1 MNKIYE
7 IALMLQTRRPA
18 FSSTEE
24 AFIEDY
30 LEPLGVERDDYGN
43 VIKKIGDN
51 PKVMWSSHTDSVH
64 KYDGYQAVKIK
75 GQYAML
81 NDGSS
86 NCLGADD
93 VSGVWLMMEMIRAG
107 KEGLYVFHR
116 CEEFGGKG
124 SDYIATQTPELLEG
138 IECVI
143 ALDRKG
149 TRDVVTHQAS
159 GRCCSD
165 LFGDSLAKAIGMKHQ
180 RCDTGV
186 FTDSANYTDL
196 VGECTNL
203 SIGYEMEHSKKEKVD
218 LAFLMNM
225 SKALIAM
232 NYEELVYS
240 RKPGE
245 IDESDYVWSSKY
257 WRSSKPRYSE
267 YYEDEMGHSYSY
279 AGYCATDYST
289 PVKEVEVEVEKEV
302 DTEIKRRWTLED
314 YCYTYGDVVASV
326 LEDYGITASD
336 MAEEVYK
343 QTGDMAL

>member
-18 FSSTEE
+18 FSNTEE

-43 VIKKIGDN
+43 VIKRIGDN

-116 CEEFGGKG
+116 CEERGGKG
-124 SDYIATQTPELLEG
+124 SAYIAANTPELLQG
-138 IECVI
+138 IKCVI
-143 ALDRKG
+143 ALDRRG
-149 TRDVVTHQAS
+149 TRDVITHQS
-159 GRCCSD
+159 GGRCCSD
-165 LFGDSLAKAIGMKHQ
+165 LFGDSLGQAIGMKHK
-180 RCDTGV
+180 RCDGGV

-203 SIGYEMEHSKKEKVD
+203 SVGYEMEHSKNEKTD
-218 LAFLMNM
+218 LAFLVNM
-225 SKALIAM
+225 SKALIAL
-232 NYEELVYS
+232 NYDELAYS
-240 RKPGE
+240 RQPGE
-245 IDESDYVWSSKY
+245 LDPEEYIWSNKKY
-257 WRSSKPRYSE
+257 GGRYSE
-267 YYEDEMGHSYSY
+267 YYEDDY
-279 AGYCATDYST
+279 AKYCTRDYTASIVFEE
-289 PVKEVEVEVEKEV
+289 PKKEEPKKEEVVEEESA
-302 DTEIKRRWTLED
+302 WTLEE
-314 YCYTYGDVVASV
+314 YCVTYGDVVARI
-326 LEDYGITASD
+326 LEDCGYTEENI
-336 MAEEVYK
+336 AEEVYK
-343 QTGDMAL
+343 QTGEYTY

>member
-18 FSSTEE
+18 FSNTEE

-43 VIKKIGDN
+43 VIKRIGDN

-81 NDGSS
+81 NDGGS

-116 CEEFGGKG
+116 CEERGGKG
-124 SDYIATQTPELLEG
+124 SDYIATKTPELLQG

-143 ALDRKG
+143 ALDRRG
-149 TRDVVTHQAS
+149 TRDVITHQS
-159 GRCCSD
+159 GGRCCSD
-165 LFGDSLAKAIGMKHQ
+165 LFGDSLAKAIGMKHK
-180 RCDTGV
+180 RCSGGV

-203 SIGYEMEHSKKEKVD
+203 SVGYEMEHSKNEKTD
-218 LAFLMNM
+218 LAYLVNM
-225 SKALIAM
+225 SKALIAL
-232 NYEELVYS
+232 NYEELSYS

-245 IDESDYVWSSKY
+245 PDPEMYVWSNKNRK
-257 WRSSKPRYSE
+257 WGDR
-267 YYEDEMGHSYSY
+267 YYEYSDGYLDEQY
-279 AGYCATDYST
+279 ARYCTDT
-289 PVKEVEVEVEKEV
+289 IKVDEVKEEKKKEEVVV
-302 DTEIKRRWTLED
+302 TEEAWTLEE
-314 YCYTYGDVVASV
+314 YCYTYPDVVAEV
-326 LEDYGITASD
+326 LEDYGVTSEN
-336 MAEEVYK
+336 MAEEVFK
-343 QTGDMAL
+343 QTGEYTL

>member
-18 FSSTEE
+18 FSNTEE

-43 VIKKIGDN
+43 VIKRIGDN

-81 NDGSS
+81 NDGGS

-116 CEEFGGKG
+116 CEERGGKG
-124 SDYIATQTPELLEG
+124 SAYIASNTPELLQG

-143 ALDRKG
+143 ALDRRG
-149 TRDVVTHQAS
+149 TRDVITHQS
-159 GRCCSD
+159 GGRCCSD
-165 LFGDSLAKAIGMKHQ
+165 LFGDSLAKAIGMKHK
-180 RCDTGV
+180 RCSGGV

-203 SIGYEMEHSKKEKVD
+203 SVGYEMEHSKNEKTD
-218 LAFLMNM
+218 LAYLVNM
-225 SKALIAM
+225 SKALIAL
-232 NYEELVYS
+232 NYDELTFSRQPSELDPEEY
-240 RKPGE
+240 
-245 IDESDYVWSSKY
+245 IWSNKKY
-257 WRSSKPRYSE
+257 GGRYTE
-267 YYEDEMGHSYSY
+267 YEDEY
-279 AGYCATDYST
+279 AIYCTRDYET
-289 PVKEVEVEVEKEV
+289 KIVFDEPKKKEEVKEEVVE
-302 DTEIKRRWTLED
+302 TETLWSLED
-314 YCYTYGDVVASV
+314 YCYEYGDVVAGM
-326 LEDYGITASD
+326 LEEFGVTAEN

-343 QTGDMAL
+343 KTGEYTH